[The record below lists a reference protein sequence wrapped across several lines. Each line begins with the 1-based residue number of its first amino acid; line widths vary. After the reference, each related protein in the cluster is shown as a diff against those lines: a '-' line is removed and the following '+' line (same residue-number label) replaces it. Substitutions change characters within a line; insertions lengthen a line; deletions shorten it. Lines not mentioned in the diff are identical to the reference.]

1 MPRFLGRPPYGA
13 ETEPVEEF
21 AFEEDT
27 GSGAHDRHLWVNASY
42 AMAVR
47 ITNSFATYGWV
58 TRIRGV
64 ELGARSRTCR
74 PRPSRPRAGWM
85 RNARPRSRSAT
96 DAKSELSKMGFL
108 GLIHR
113 KNTDK
118 ATFIGAQTV
127 HNPKKYED
135 PDATSSAALSARLPY
150 IFASTRFAHYLKCMV
165 RDWVGGTRDG
175 AQIQQ
180 DLNTWLMQYIDGS
193 PGTSTEEYKATHPL
207 KEASVE
213 IIPDPENPGQYR
225 GNFRFI
231 PHYQLEG
238 MDVSMSMVAPAQGLT
253 DRHDRP
259 STRFFRGATKCL

>member
-13 ETEPVEEF
+13 ESEPVEEF

-27 GSGAHDRHLWVNASY
+27 GSGAHDRHLWVNAAY
-42 AMAVR
+42 AMGVR
-47 ITNSFATYGWV
+47 ITESFATYGWV

-64 ELGARSRTCR
+64 ESGGTVEGLPT
-74 PRPSRPRAGWM
+74 
-85 RNARPRSRSAT
+85 AT
-96 DAKSELSKMGFL
+96 FPTDEGGLDAKCPTEIAISDRREAELSKAGFMA
-108 GLIHR
+108 LIHR
-113 KNTDK
+113 KNTDQ

-127 HNPKKYED
+127 HNPKRYED

-165 RDWVGGTRDG
+165 RDWVGGSRD
-175 AQIQQ
+175 ASQIQN
-180 DLNTWLMQYIDGS
+180 DLNNWLTMYIDGS
-193 PGTSTEEYKATHPL
+193 PGSSSEEYKATHPL

-225 GNFRFI
+225 GNFRFV

-238 MDVSMSMVAPAQGLT
+238 MDVSMSMVSRLPAG
-253 DRHDRP
+253 
-259 STRFFRGATKCL
+259 G